1 MKIRIIISGIILL
14 IILTSCIVQK
24 DKERADNQQ
33 AYKANQ
39 LSDPEYFIGKYKA
52 KVMILGVFHFDNP
65 GLDTYK
71 EKFSFNILE
80 DNRQKELDLLLEKI
94 AKYKPTKI
102 LLESNRVKSD
112 SILNVTYQTYLKG
125 EYDISNKRSEYF
137 QIGFKLAEKLGH
149 DRIYSSDASA
159 EWFGDN
165 LDWDNYDATAY
176 LKSRGQYEKSH
187 RYDYETFYQLSDSL
201 KSVKSLIDYIMMTNN
216 PKDRLKDHQ
225 AYLTK
230 TILEGAG
237 DNYIGADG
245 VARWYRRNLRIFANA
260 YDLTDFD
267 KEERLLLIYG
277 AGHVWQLRQLF
288 IDSPDY
294 EYIEVNEYLSK

>member
-1 MKIRIIISGIILL
+1 MKKIIYGIILL
-14 IILTSCIVQK
+14 VFLTSCIVRK
-24 DKERADNQQ
+24 YKGRADNQH
-33 AYKANQ
+33 ADKTSQ
-39 LSDPEYFIGKYKA
+39 LSDPELFVGKCKA

-80 DNRQKELDLLLEKI
+80 DNRQKELDILLEKI

-112 SILNVTYQTYLKG
+112 SILNVTYQAYLKRK
-125 EYDISNKRSEYF
+125 YDISNKRSEYF

-149 DRIYSSDASA
+149 TRIYSSDASA
-159 EWFGDN
+159 EWFGAN
-165 LDWDNYDATAY
+165 LDWDTYDADAY

-187 RYDYETFYQLSDSL
+187 RYDFETFYQLSDSI
-201 KSVKSLIDYIMMTNN
+201 KSVVSLIDYIMMTNN

-260 YDLTDFD
+260 YDLTYFD

>member
-1 MKIRIIISGIILL
+1 MEK
-14 IILTSCIVQK
+14 
-24 DKERADNQQ
+24 ADNQ
-33 AYKANQ
+33 KGDKTIQ
-39 LSDPEYFIGKYKA
+39 LSDPEQFIGKYKA
-52 KVMILGVFHFDNP
+52 KAMILGVFHFDNP

-71 EKFSFNILE
+71 EKFPFDILE
-80 DNRQKELDLLLEKI
+80 DNRQKELNILLEKI

-112 SILNVTYQTYLKG
+112 SILNVTYQAYLTGK
-125 EYDISNKRSEYF
+125 YDISNKRSEYF

-149 DRIYSSDASA
+149 ARLYSSDASA
-159 EWFGDN
+159 EWFGAN
-165 LDWDNYDATAY
+165 LDWDNYDADAY
-176 LKSRGQYEKSH
+176 LKSRGQYEKSK
-187 RYDYETFYQLSDSL
+187 RYDFETLYRMSDSL
-201 KSVKSLIDYIMMTNN
+201 KSVNSLVDYILMMNN

-294 EYIEVNEYLSK
+294 EYIEVNQYLSK

>member
-1 MKIRIIISGIILL
+1 MKEIIYRIILL
-14 IILTSCIVQK
+14 IFLTSCIVQK
-24 DKERADNQQ
+24 DMERADNQQ
-33 AYKANQ
+33 DVKTIQ
-39 LSDPEYFIGKYKA
+39 LSDPDQFIGKYKA
-52 KVMILGVFHFDNP
+52 KAMILGVFHFDNP
-65 GLDTYK
+65 GLDTYQ
-71 EKFSFNILE
+71 EKFPFNILE
-80 DNRQKELDLLLEKI
+80 DNRQKELNILLEKI

-102 LLESNRVKSD
+102 LLESNRVESD
-112 SILNVTYQTYLKG
+112 SILNAKYQAYLTGK
-125 EYDISNKRSEYF
+125 YDISNKRSEYF
-137 QIGFKLAEKLGH
+137 QIGFRLAEKSGH
-149 DRIYSSDASA
+149 ARIYSSDASA
-159 EWFGDN
+159 EWFGAD
-165 LDWDNYDATAY
+165 LDWDNYDTDAY
-176 LKSRGQYEKSH
+176 LKSRGQYEKSN
-187 RYDYETFYQLSDSL
+187 RYDFETFYHLSDSL
-201 KSVKSLIDYIMMTNN
+201 KSVKSLIDYILITNN

-267 KEERLLLIYG
+267 KEVRLLLIYG

-288 IDSPDY
+288 LDSPDY